1 MREFTKYVHG
11 KEVLGEK
18 FTRSLSVPI
27 YQTAIF
33 TFSSAEEGA
42 GIIAKEKEGYF
53 YTRLGNPTI
62 KAFEEKMAFLE
73 EGEDACA
80 FASGMAAI
88 SAVIFSL
95 IKAGD
100 EILASYPIYGC
111 TYSLFTS
118 ILPNLGIKAEW
129 LMAKNFAEE
138 LKKKINKRTKIVF
151 IETPTNPTIEVIDI
165 EEISEIAH
173 RYNAKVVVDNTFATT
188 FNQKPLKLKADISLH
203 SATKYISGHGDT
215 LGGVVISDKE
225 TIKNLK
231 ENLIRNFGAVISPFN
246 AWLLL
251 RGLKTLALRMSKH
264 NENGLKVAQF
274 LENHPKIQWVSYPGL
289 PSHPQY
295 EIAKKQMNGF
305 SGMIAFELKGGRE
318 AGRKL
323 MNNIKLC
330 VCAVSLGDTATLI
343 EHPASMTH
351 FTYSK
356 EDLEKSGIS
365 EGLVRM
371 SVGIE
376 DAEDIIEDLKQALAK
391 V

>member
-11 KEVLGEK
+11 KEILGEK

-151 IETPTNPTIEVIDI
+151 IETPTNPTIEVINI

-376 DAEDIIEDLKQALAK
+376 DAEDIIEDLEQALAK

>member
-11 KEVLGEK
+11 KEILGEK

-42 GIIAKEKEGYF
+42 SIIAKEKEGYF

-88 SAVIFSL
+88 SAVIFAL
-95 IKAGD
+95 IKPGD
-100 EILASYPIYGC
+100 EIFASYPIYGC

-118 ILPNLGIKAEW
+118 ILSNLGIKVEW
-129 LMAKNFAEE
+129 LRAKNFSEE
-138 LKKKINKRTKIVF
+138 LKKKINKRTKIIF

-165 EEISEIAH
+165 KEISEIAH
-173 RYNAKVVVDNTFATT
+173 QYEAKVVVDNTFATT

-231 ENLIRNFGAVISPFN
+231 ENLIRNFGAIISPFN

-264 NENGLKVAQF
+264 NENGLKIAQF
-274 LENHPKIQWVSYPGL
+274 LENHPKVKWVSYPGL
-289 PSHPQY
+289 PSHPQH
-295 EIAKKQMNGF
+295 EIAKKQMKGF

-330 VCAVSLGDTATLI
+330 LCAVSLGDTATLI

-376 DAEDIIEDLKQALAK
+376 DPEDIIEDLEQALAK
-391 V
+391 I

>member
-118 ILPNLGIKAEW
+118 VLPNLGIKAEW

-376 DAEDIIEDLKQALAK
+376 DAEDIIEDLEQALAK

>member
-11 KEVLGEK
+11 KEILGEK

-42 GIIAKEKEGYF
+42 SIIAKEKDGYF
-53 YTRLGNPTI
+53 YTRLGNPTVR
-62 KAFEEKMAFLE
+62 AFEEKMAFLE

-88 SAVIFSL
+88 TAVIFAL
-95 IKAGD
+95 AKAGD

-111 TYSLFTS
+111 TYSLFTT
-118 ILPNLGIKAEW
+118 ILPNLGIKVKW
-129 LMAKNFAEE
+129 LLAKNFIEE
-138 LKKKINKRTKIVF
+138 LKKEINKNTKIVF
-151 IETPTNPTIEVIDI
+151 IETPTNPTIEIIDI
-165 EEISEIAH
+165 KEVAEIAH
-173 RYNAKVVVDNTFATT
+173 RYDAKVIVDNTFATT
-188 FNQKPLKLKADISLH
+188 FNQKPLKLNADISLH

-215 LGGVVISDKE
+215 LGGVVISNKE
-225 TIKNLK
+225 IIENLK
-231 ENLIRNFGAVISPFN
+231 ENLIRNFGGVLSPFN

-251 RGLKTLALRMSKH
+251 RGLKTLALRMSRH

-274 LENHPKIQWVSYPGL
+274 LENHPKIKRVSYPGL

-295 EIAKKQMNGF
+295 EIAKKQMSGF
-305 SGMIAFELKGGRE
+305 SSMIAFELKGGRE

-376 DAEDIIEDLKQALAK
+376 DSEDIIEDLEQALAK